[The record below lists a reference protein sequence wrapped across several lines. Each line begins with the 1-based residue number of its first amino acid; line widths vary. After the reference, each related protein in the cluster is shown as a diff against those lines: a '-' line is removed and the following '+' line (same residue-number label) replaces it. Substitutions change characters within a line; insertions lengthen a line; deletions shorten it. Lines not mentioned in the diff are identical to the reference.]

1 MTDRLL
7 LVAAIV
13 LAAILG
19 ALIWSS
25 GPITTDTYPV
35 SITKE
40 NHP

>member
-7 LVAAIV
+7 LAAAIV
-13 LAAILG
+13 LAAVLG
-19 ALIWSS
+19 ALIWSA
-25 GPITTDTYPV
+25 GPVTADTHPV